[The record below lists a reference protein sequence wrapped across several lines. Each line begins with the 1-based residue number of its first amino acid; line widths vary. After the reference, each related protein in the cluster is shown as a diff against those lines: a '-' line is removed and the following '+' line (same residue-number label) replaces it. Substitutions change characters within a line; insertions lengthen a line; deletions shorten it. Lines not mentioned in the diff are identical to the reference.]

1 MASYIN
7 TNIASLNA
15 QRNLTASQGALQ
27 TSLQRL
33 SSGLRINSAKDDAAG
48 LAISSRFTTQ
58 INGLDQAS
66 RNANDGISLAQT
78 AEGSLGAISDNLQ
91 RIREL
96 SVQAANS
103 TNSASDRAAINQEV
117 QQRLAEIDRTAS
129 QTSFNGQKIL
139 DGSFGTANFQVG
151 ANAGETI
158 SVNLG
163 TSMRTNS
170 VGAVATTTTAAAIG
184 ATATGGSITT
194 GAITAGDFS
203 KVTAGPVDASIS
215 VTPASLLFGN
225 SSNAVNSFTLNA
237 ANADFSTA
245 GVTATAKTFTT
256 TGTPVDF
263 ATNGDFTTAGANSHF
278 DIVDDA
284 GNTITIA
291 LDGNDYSQGTAG
303 NDSAQFVTDVNNA
316 LSAAGSATTLSFSGG
331 QFTLTAG
338 ATGSSTTQPV
348 FANIGSAAATLG
360 ISTTGNNAG
369 GVDGV
374 TTTNTTFTVGG
385 HSVTLSGDYSQG
397 TAGNDA
403 AQLATD
409 LQTKLQ
415 VFDSNYTVS
424 QTGGAFTISLAGS
437 SDPTAVAIAGTDAGA
452 NAAGIN
458 DSAGSAGA
466 VSGNASFTVD
476 GQAITLNANYSD
488 TNALATAIASKLNTA
503 AGTTAGDPGSYAA
516 VNTNGTIKIS
526 KVGDTGA
533 ALAITVSD
541 SQATAAGFK
550 TSVTGAPGSAATTS
564 SALSFSVDGQA
575 ITLTGNDATLA
586 DVKTDLQGKLDA
598 AFGAGKYTAALADT
612 TSGAN
617 TGLKITNNT
626 AGSDGVAISGSDTNA
641 IAKGFAD
648 ATGTDGVTS
657 GSVTLTDFKIA
668 VGSTDAVSLNG
679 TYDSAD
685 DLAAEINKS
694 VSGVYASVSGGKLNL
709 TSSSDL
715 TLSGADATGSLGFAA
730 TSVTA
735 NSGSLSSSNT
745 LTVDGALSTI
755 QRVDSALNSVSTLR
769 STFGAVQ
776 NRFESVISNLSSTSE
791 NLSAAR
797 SRIQDADFAAE
808 TATLTRGQILQQAGT
823 AMLAQA
829 NSLPNGVL
837 ALLR

>member
-170 VGAVATTTTAAAIG
+170 VGAVATTTTAGAIG

-203 KVTAGPVDASIS
+203 QVTAAAVDESLTLTPLSTVFGASSDATSTVDATGYTS
-215 VTPASLLFGN
+215 T
-225 SSNAVNSFTLNA
+225 
-237 ANADFSTA
+237 DFSTA
-245 GVTATAKTFTT
+245 AVNGGKGFNGDSSLGAAGNPLGGTFNFSGAGGEATFTVDGTAVSLTADYSTDTTYANLANDIQTQLNAAAGAGAYTVTIADADGAVKIQNNNATTAVDISGVDTNAAGVGFTQSGGTTGVVATAQSFTIGGHT
-256 TGTPVDF
+256 ITLDGTSGPSNDGVIAD
-263 ATNGDFTTAGANSHF
+263 AGALATELQTQLQTYDASYTVTNNS
-278 DIVDDA
+278 
-284 GNTITIA
+284 G
-291 LDGNDYSQGTAG
+291 
-303 NDSAQFVTDVNNA
+303 
-316 LSAAGSATTLSFSGG
+316 
-331 QFTLTAG
+331 TLTIKKG
-338 ATGSSTTQPV
+338 
-348 FANIGSAAATLG
+348 GSAAA
-360 ISTTGNNAG
+360 A
-369 GVDGV
+369 D
-374 TTTNTTFTVGG
+374 
-385 HSVTLSGDYSQG
+385 
-397 TAGNDA
+397 
-403 AQLATD
+403 
-409 LQTKLQ
+409 
-415 VFDSNYTVS
+415 
-424 QTGGAFTISLAGS
+424 
-437 SDPTAVAIAGTDAGA
+437 VAIAGTSGFTNGVGNIDTTGT
-452 NAAGIN
+452 
-458 DSAGSAGA
+458 AGSANA
-466 VSGNASFTVD
+466 SASFTLD
-476 GQAITLNANYSD
+476 GHSITLNGVSGMSQ
-488 TNALATAIASKLNTA
+488 LVTAISTGLG
-503 AGTTAGDPGSYAA
+503 AGYTVADNGDGSL
-516 VNTNGTIKIS
+516 KIS
-526 KVGDTGA
+526 KDGVQGGT
-533 ALAITVSD
+533 LAISGADT
-541 SQATAAGFK
+541 QASSTGFGNGAGTAN
-550 TSVTGAPGSAATTS
+550 VGSAATTS
-564 SALSFSVDGQA
+564 TALSFSVDGQA
-575 ITLTGNDATLA
+575 ITLNGNDSTLTLVA
-586 DVKTDLQGKLDA
+586 SDLQGKLDT
-598 AFGAGKYTAALADT
+598 AFGSGKYSAAV
-612 TSGAN
+612 SGS
-617 TGLKITNNT
+617 GVKITNNT
-626 AGSDGVAISGSDTNA
+626 AGSDGVEISGVGTSGTA
-641 IAKGFAD
+641 YTAGFRD
-648 ATGTDGVTS
+648 ATGTDGETA

-679 TYDSAD
+679 TYASAD

-694 VSGVYASVSGGKLNL
+694 VSGVYASVTGGKLTL

-715 TLSGADATGSLGFAA
+715 TLSGANATGSLGFAA
-730 TSVTA
+730 ASVTA
-735 NSGSLSSSNT
+735 NSGSLSNSDT